1 MQLILT
7 NDKLYMQTF
16 YHGTSK
22 LFPKFDPAHALEGDG
37 KIKHGAGFYL
47 TNGYRRA
54 AHYSCKSPG
63 STEFYVYT
71 VEIPDLTPDNHIE
84 FKRPVNPSIIKRVE
98 EKLGEPI
105 PEKETT
111 DGKLF
116 RKYIA
121 MKLAGKKSTNKLAPE
136 DEMAAAE
143 FLVSIGVIYNK
154 VPFIWEKN
162 KTKPVVHYD
171 VIVMKPDVM
180 HILKIEQVNLAI
192 DKKTKKLELDES
204 EGKEPTE
211 IPLESIK

>member
-1 MQLILT
+1 ME
-7 NDKLYMQTF
+7 TF

-22 LFPKFDPAHALEGDG
+22 LFPKFELDHALEGDG
-37 KIKHGAGFYL
+37 KIKMGAGFYL
-47 TNGYRRA
+47 TTGYKRA

-71 VEIPDLTPDNHIE
+71 VEIPNLTPDNHIE
-84 FKRPVNPSIIKRVE
+84 FKEPVNPSIVKRAE

-105 PEKETT
+105 PHEETT
-111 DGKLF
+111 DGKFF

-121 MKLAGKKSTNKLAPE
+121 MKLAGKKGTQKLTPE

-154 VPFIWEKN
+154 VPFIW
-162 KTKPVVHYD
+162 TKPVVHYD

-180 HILKIEQVNLAI
+180 RILKIEQVELASPR
-192 DKKTKKLELDES
+192 KNAKPELV
-204 EGKEPTE
+204 EGSQRE
-211 IPLESIK
+211 IPLDSF

>member
-1 MQLILT
+1 ME
-7 NDKLYMQTF
+7 TF

-22 LFPKFDPAHALEGDG
+22 LFPKFELDHALEGDG
-37 KIKHGAGFYL
+37 KIKMGAGFYL
-47 TNGYRRA
+47 TTGYKRA

-71 VEIPDLTPDNHIE
+71 VEIPNLTPDNHIE
-84 FKRPVNPSIIKRVE
+84 FKEPVNPSIVKRAE

-105 PEKETT
+105 PHEETT
-111 DGKLF
+111 DGKFF

-121 MKLAGKKSTNKLAPE
+121 MKLAGKKGTQKLTPE

-154 VPFIWEKN
+154 VPFIW
-162 KTKPVVHYD
+162 TKPVVHYD

-180 HILKIEQVNLAI
+180 RILKIEQVELAPPR
-192 DKKTKKLELDES
+192 KNAKPELV
-204 EGKEPTE
+204 EGSQRE
-211 IPLESIK
+211 IPLDSIK

>member
-1 MQLILT
+1 ME
-7 NDKLYMQTF
+7 TF
-16 YHGTSK
+16 YHGTSV
-22 LFPKFDPAHALEGDG
+22 LFKEFDLDHSLEGDG
-37 KIKHGAGFYL
+37 KIKMGAGFYL
-47 TNGYRRA
+47 TTGYKRA

-84 FKRPVNPSIIKRVE
+84 FKEPVNPAIIKRVE
-98 EKLGEPI
+98 EKLRETI
-105 PEKETT
+105 PQKETT

-121 MKLAGKKSTNKLAPE
+121 LKLAGKKVTQKLTPE

-154 VPFIWEKN
+154 VPFIW
-162 KTKPVVHYD
+162 TKPVVHYD

-180 HILKIEQVNLAI
+180 HIQKIEQI
-192 DKKTKKLELDES
+192 DVAPPRKNAKPELVEGS
-204 EGKEPTE
+204 EKE
-211 IPLESIK
+211 IPLDSF